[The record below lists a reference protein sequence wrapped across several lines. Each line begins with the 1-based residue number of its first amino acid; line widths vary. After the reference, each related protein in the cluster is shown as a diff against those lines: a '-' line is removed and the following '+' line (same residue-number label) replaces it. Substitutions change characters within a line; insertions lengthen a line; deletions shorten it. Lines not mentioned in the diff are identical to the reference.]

1 MIMGWVSGVQAHK
14 TPYPASETEHGVL
27 VHEGGESMSHRTQ
40 NVIACLALLAVLII
54 NTALG
59 R

>member
-1 MIMGWVSGVQAHK
+1 
-14 TPYPASETEHGVL
+14 
-27 VHEGGESMSHRTQ
+27 MSHRTQ
-40 NVIACLALLAVLII
+40 NVIACLALIAVLII

>member
-1 MIMGWVSGVQAHK
+1 
-14 TPYPASETEHGVL
+14 
-27 VHEGGESMSHRTQ
+27 MSHRTQ
-40 NVIACLALLAVLII
+40 NVIACLALLAVLVI